1 MRMRSGEK
9 SFNTCS
15 SALAKSPTKEQ
26 QIQPV
31 VQALEKKPSKFQ
43 LKEGQEQAVQ
53 TVVRAAKKV
62 KTGGK
67 QYKVSEGDVI
77 FVEKL
82 EANEGDVVTLNEVLA
97 CSKDGNL
104 VVGSPVVE
112 GASVQA
118 KVVEQGKG
126 KKIIVFKY
134 KAKKDYRRKNGHRQ
148 AYTKLVVE
156 KINA

>member
-1 MRMRSGEK
+1 MY
-9 SFNTCS
+9 
-15 SALAKSPTKEQ
+15 A
-26 QIQPV
+26 I
-31 VQALEKKPSKFQ
+31 
-43 LKEGQEQAVQ
+43 
-53 TVVRAAKKV
+53 V

-82 EANEGDVVTLNEVLA
+82 EANEGDVVTLNEVLT